1 MKMKKYTSR
10 LTIPEE
16 QANQP
21 SPVTPY
27 VQIQQGIQ
35 TFELPIGKTRESK
48 AGLSIVRYA
57 IAITISKVGQ
67 YSIANRFPIAIS
79 IVRPSQYTIVYW
91 YPCSILNIVV
101 KGRHPKQVL

>member
-1 MKMKKYTSR
+1 MNVLLNNEWSVMMGVGFWLLTCAKYPCVQNTRRSR
-10 LTIPEE
+10 
-16 QANQP
+16 
-21 SPVTPY
+21 S
-27 VQIQQGIQ
+27 
-35 TFELPIGKTRESK
+35 
-48 AGLSIVRYA
+48 GLSIVRYA

-101 KGRHPKQVL
+101 KGRHSKAAEVL